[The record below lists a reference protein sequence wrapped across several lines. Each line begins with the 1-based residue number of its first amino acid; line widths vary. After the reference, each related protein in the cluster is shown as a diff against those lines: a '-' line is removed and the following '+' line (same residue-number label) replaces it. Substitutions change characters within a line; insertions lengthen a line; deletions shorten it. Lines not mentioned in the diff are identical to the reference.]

1 MTKVAIFGSEGRMGR
16 LFASRALGKLE
27 IVQTFDKG
35 DSCKLNSSVE
45 VVIDFS
51 QASAWE
57 DLNTLLT
64 GTDAALVSGTT
75 GTGVNESRYLE
86 KWSSVRPVFYS
97 SNMSIGIYVLGK
109 LMRIAT
115 DMLGDSFDRE
125 LVEFHH
131 RNKKDSPS
139 GTALSLL
146 KNWPGRVV
154 IGRNG
159 DSGEREPG
167 TAGVHSVRGGD
178 VAGEH
183 HLYFLGNGERLAIS
197 HTATDRI
204 VFVHGAIRAAEFIAG
219 RPSGLYGMEDMLG

>member
-1 MTKVAIFGSEGRMGR
+1 MTRVAIFGSAGRMGR
-16 LFASRALGKLE
+16 LFASQASGKLE

-35 DSCKLNSSVE
+35 DNYKLNSSVE

-51 QASAWE
+51 QISAWE
-57 DLNTLLT
+57 DLDTLLD
-64 GTDAALVSGTT
+64 GTDVALVSGTT
-75 GTGVNESRYLE
+75 GTEVNESRLLK
-86 KWSSVRPVFYS
+86 KWASTRPVFYS

-109 LMRIAT
+109 LMKVAT
-115 DMLGDSFDRE
+115 DMLGDSFDHE

-146 KNWPGRVV
+146 ENWPDRVV
-154 IGRNG
+154 FGRNG

-183 HLYFLGNGERLAIS
+183 HLYFLGDGERLTIS
-197 HTATDRI
+197 HIATDRKI
-204 VFVHGAIRAAEFIAG
+204 FVAGAVRAAVFIKKK
-219 RPSGLYGMEDMLG
+219 PVGLYGMEDMLE

>member
-1 MTKVAIFGSEGRMGR
+1 VTKVAIFGSEGRMGR
-16 LFASRALGKLE
+16 LFTRESSGKLE

-35 DSCKLNSSVE
+35 DSYKLNSSVE

-51 QASAWE
+51 QASAWN
-57 DLNTLLT
+57 DLDTLLS
-64 GTDAALVSGTT
+64 GTEAALVSGTT
-75 GTGVNESRYLE
+75 GTGVDESSYLE
-86 KWSSVRPVFYS
+86 KWSSERPVFYS
-97 SNMSIGIYVLGK
+97 SNMSIGIYVLGN

-115 DMLGDSFDRE
+115 DMLGDSFDHE

-146 KNWPGRVV
+146 ENWPGRVV
-154 IGRNG
+154 IGRNE
-159 DSGEREPG
+159 DSGERESG

-183 HLYFLGNGERLAIS
+183 HIYFLGDGERLTIS
-197 HTATDRI
+197 HTATDRA

-219 RPSGLYGMEDMLG
+219 KPYGLYGMGDMLE